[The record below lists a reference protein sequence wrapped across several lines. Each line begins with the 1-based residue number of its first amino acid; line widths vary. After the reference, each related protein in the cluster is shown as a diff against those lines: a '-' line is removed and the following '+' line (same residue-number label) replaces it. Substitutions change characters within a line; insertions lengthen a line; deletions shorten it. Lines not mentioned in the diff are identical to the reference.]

1 MTTNNIEAVRTMLEL
16 GASPNYRDSK
26 NLSPLYHSCAAAATD
41 PAITETLLHDH
52 AHIGAQDLQG
62 WQEVHQVSNISSQG
76 LVHFEKHTFQEI
88 IQSIVQIISMQP
100 FISEMAVEIGFN
112 VSGLS

>member
-62 WQEVHQVSNISSQG
+62 WQEVHQVQLSSAARETPQQYGKQFYETGNI
-76 LVHFEKHTFQEI
+76 FE
-88 IQSIVQIISMQP
+88 
-100 FISEMAVEIGFN
+100 
-112 VSGLS
+112 

>member
-62 WQEVHQVSNISSQG
+62 WQEVHQV
-76 LVHFEKHTFQEI
+76 HTRETFQRYGKQFYETGNI
-88 IQSIVQIISMQP
+88 
-100 FISEMAVEIGFN
+100 FE
-112 VSGLS
+112 

>member
-62 WQEVHQVSNISSQG
+62 WQEVHQVQLSSAAR
-76 LVHFEKHTFQEI
+76 ETFQRYGKQFYETGNI
-88 IQSIVQIISMQP
+88 
-100 FISEMAVEIGFN
+100 FE
-112 VSGLS
+112 